1 VSDIRSE
8 EQEQLEAIKYWFKQ
22 NAFAILGALLVA
34 SGIFYGPDLYKSYKN
49 SKIWPVSDMYTEINA
64 ALSQAS
70 VAPEIT
76 EQQMSVVRE
85 LTDSLVQN
93 YPDTHYAFLASLA
106 DAGLNVQQG
115 NYSIAKERLEW
126 AVQQAE
132 AVADLQLANYRLAL
146 VEAQLGETDAALD
159 RLSGANPQF
168 APLYAAARGDI
179 YATLGQRDQA
189 ISAYEEA
196 LVGMAGENSVQSNT
210 VQLKLN
216 GLRTGA
222 GAITQE

>member
-1 VSDIRSE
+1 MSDIRSE

-22 NAFAILGALLVA
+22 NAFPILAALLVA
-34 SGIFYGPDLYKSYKN
+34 GGIFYGPDFYQSYKN
-49 SKIWPVSDMYTEINA
+49 NKIWPVSDLYTELNA
-64 ALSQAS
+64 VVTQAS
-70 VAPEIT
+70 AAPEIS
-76 EQQMSVVRE
+76 EQQLSTVAE
-85 LTDSLVQN
+85 LTESLVQN

-115 NYSIAKERLEW
+115 NYQIARERLEW
-126 AVQQAE
+126 AAQQAE
-132 AVADLQLANYRLAL
+132 AEADVQLANYRLAL

-168 APLYAAARGDI
+168 APLYSAARGDI
-179 YATLGQRDQA
+179 YASLGQREQA

-196 LVGMAGENSVQSNT
+196 LAGLAGENSIQSNT

-222 GAITQE
+222 GALTQE